1 MNTYALAITG
11 SGGAGVVTAGTLLL
25 HAAAR
30 SGYYGWMLKSFGPQ
44 IRGGESS
51 VMLYLSDE
59 PIERVLDGFDLLVG
73 LDWKGFERFADE
85 VPLHPHGAVWHDTHA
100 QPPELLQHQTLRAL
114 PLNDTAKKFDK
125 GRLNM
130 VACGAIAA
138 ELGLPLEAM
147 QQAVGKLLKRKGD
160 AVVEAGRQQV
170 AAGYALITSPSA
182 PLARWSKQDTPRWL
196 AAGNPLTGLGLLRG
210 GIKFVSAYPITP
222 ATDLLEWLAPRLPTQ
237 QGVLIQAEDELA
249 AINMAIGASFTGA
262 PAATA
267 TSGPGLALMTEG
279 IGLAIA
285 SETPVTLVNVNR
297 GGPSTGIPT
306 KSEQS
311 DLETLLFAPHGD
323 SPHIV
328 LAPLG
333 FSDLAPTA
341 QWAVYLAE
349 TLQTVAMVASEQ
361 TLAQASAIIDPV
373 ADIQLHAQ
381 RQRPQG
387 KTCRYVP
394 TENGVSPMPLP
405 ALDDNRYVAD
415 GLEHTQCGVPS
426 SFASD
431 HRMQL
436 DKRRRKLETFDYG
449 ERALAWQ
456 GPQDAETVLIAIG
469 SLWSTAVSVA
479 AERTANGQPTAVLGP
494 RLLMPLP
501 AESMDALLASAQ
513 QVWVLE
519 NNHSAQL
526 YHYLRARL
534 NTPLRVFAQPGPLPI
549 RPAAIHAALETT
561 P

>member
-25 HAAAR
+25 NAAAR
-30 SGYYGWMLKSFGPQ
+30 AGYYGWMLKSFGPQ

-51 VMLYLSDE
+51 VMLYLSDA
-59 PIERVLDGFDLLVG
+59 PIERVLDRFDLLLG

-85 VPLHPHGAVWHDTHA
+85 VPLHDQAAVWHDSHA
-100 QPPELLQHQTLRAL
+100 HPPALLEQYARRAL
-114 PLNDTAKKFDK
+114 PLNETAHAFEK

-130 VACGAIAA
+130 VATGAVAA
-138 ELGLPLEAM
+138 ELGLPLDAV
-147 QQAVGKLLKRKGD
+147 QAAVHKLLGRKGE
-160 AVVEAGRQQV
+160 AVVTAGQEQV
-170 AAGYALITSPSA
+170 AAGYALIDTPAA
-182 PLARWSKQDTPRWL
+182 PLKNWQKQTTPRWV

-210 GIKFVSAYPITP
+210 GVRFVSAYPITP

-237 QGVLIQAEDELA
+237 GGVLIQAEDELA
-249 AINMAIGASFTGA
+249 AINMAIGASFTGT

-267 TSGPGLALMTEG
+267 TSGPGLTLMTEG

-285 SETPVTLVNVNR
+285 SETPVTLINVNR

-328 LAPLG
+328 VAPLG

-349 TLQTVAMVASEQ
+349 QLQTVAMVASEQ
-361 TLAQASAIIDPV
+361 ALAQASAIVDPI
-373 ADIQLHAQ
+373 ADIGLQAERL
-381 RQRPQG
+381 RPAD
-387 KTCRYVP
+387 TACRYTP

-405 ALDDNRYVAD
+405 ALDDERYVAD
-415 GLEHTQCGVPS
+415 GLEHTECGVPS
-426 SFASD
+426 SFAVD
-431 HRMQL
+431 HRVQL
-436 DKRRRKLETFDYG
+436 EKRQRKLLAFDYG
-449 ERALAWQ
+449 ERALAWS
-456 GPQDAETVLIAIG
+456 GPEQAQTVLIAMG
-469 SLWSTAVSVA
+469 SLWSTAVAVA
-479 AERTANGQPTAVLGP
+479 AKRTAQGQPTAVLGP

-501 AESMDALLASAQ
+501 AERMDALLRHAQ

-526 YHYLRARL
+526 YHYLRGRL
-534 NTPLRVFAQPGPLPI
+534 STPLRSFAQPGPLPI
-549 RPAAIHAALETT
+549 RPGDIEAALEET

>member
-25 HAAAR
+25 NAAAR
-30 SGYYGWMLKSFGPQ
+30 AGYYGWMLKSFGPQ

-51 VMLYLSDE
+51 VMLYLSDA
-59 PIERVLDGFDLLVG
+59 PIERVLDRFDLLLG

-85 VPLHPHGAVWHDTHA
+85 VPLHEDAVVWHDSHSY
-100 QPPELLQHQTLRAL
+100 PPDLLQGCNQRAL
-114 PLNDTAKKFDK
+114 PLNDTAKTFDK

-130 VACGAIAA
+130 VATGALAA
-138 ELGLPLEAM
+138 ELGLPLDAV
-147 QQAVGKLLKRKGD
+147 QAAVRKLLSRKGE
-160 AVVEAGRQQV
+160 AVVEAGQQQV
-170 AAGYALITSPSA
+170 AAGYALIETPSA
-182 PLARWSKQDTPRWL
+182 PLRHWHRQTATRWV

-210 GIKFVSAYPITP
+210 GVRFVSAYPITP

-237 QGVLIQAEDELA
+237 GGVLIQAEDELA
-249 AINMAIGASFTGA
+249 AINMAIGASFTGT

-285 SETPVTLVNVNR
+285 SETPVTIINVNR

-328 LAPLG
+328 VSPLG

-341 QWAVYLAE
+341 QWAVYLADR
-349 TLQTVAMVASEQ
+349 LQTVAMVASEQ
-361 TLAQASAIIDPV
+361 ALAQASAIVEPV
-373 ADIQLHAQ
+373 PDLGLQAERL
-381 RQRPQG
+381 RPAG
-387 KTCRYVP
+387 TTCRYAP
-394 TENGVSPMPLP
+394 TESGVSPMPLP
-405 ALDDNRYVAD
+405 ALDDARYVAD
-415 GLEHTQCGVPS
+415 GLEHTECGIPS
-426 SFASD
+426 SFATD
-431 HRMQL
+431 HRTQL
-436 DKRRRKLETFDYG
+436 EKRQRKLEAFEYG
-449 ERALAWQ
+449 DRALVWE
-456 GPQDAETVLIAIG
+456 GPEDAETVLIAIG
-469 SLWSTAVSVA
+469 SLWPTAVAVA
-479 AERTANGQPTAVLGP
+479 AERTAAGHPTAVLGP
-494 RLLMPLP
+494 RLLLPLP
-501 AESMDALLASAQ
+501 AERIDARLAQAR

-526 YHYLRARL
+526 YHYLRGRL
-534 NTPLRVFAQPGPLPI
+534 NTPLRHFAQPGPLPV
-549 RPAAIHAALETT
+549 RPADVHTALEET

>member
-25 HAAAR
+25 NAAAR
-30 SGYYGWMLKSFGPQ
+30 AGYYGWMLKSFGPQ

-51 VMLYLSDE
+51 VMLYLSDA
-59 PIERVLDGFDLLVG
+59 PIERVLDRFDLLLG

-85 VPLHPHGAVWHDTHA
+85 VPLHDNAVVWHDSHA
-100 QPPELLQHQTLRAL
+100 HPPELLQRCSLRAL
-114 PLNDTAKKFDK
+114 PLNDTARTFDK
-125 GRLNM
+125 GRINM
-130 VACGAIAA
+130 VATGALAA
-138 ELGLPLEAM
+138 ELGLPLD
-147 QQAVGKLLKRKGD
+147 AVQDAVHKLLSRKGD
-160 AVVEAGRQQV
+160 AVVEAGQQQV
-170 AAGYALITSPSA
+170 AAGHALIETPSA
-182 PLARWSKQDTPRWL
+182 PLRNWHRQTTPRWV

-210 GIKFVSAYPITP
+210 GVRFVSAYPITP

-237 QGVLIQAEDELA
+237 SGVLIQAEDELA
-249 AINMAIGASFTGA
+249 AINMAIGASFTGT

-285 SETPVTLVNVNR
+285 SETPVTLINVNR

-328 LAPLG
+328 VAPLG

-341 QWAVYLAE
+341 QWAAYLADR
-349 TLQTVAMVASEQ
+349 LQTVAMVASEQ
-361 TLAQASAIIDPV
+361 ALAQASAIVEPV
-373 ADIQLHAQ
+373 PDLGLQAERL
-381 RQRPQG
+381 RPAG
-387 KTCRYVP
+387 KACRYAP
-394 TENGVSPMPLP
+394 TESGVSPMPLP
-405 ALDDNRYVAD
+405 ALDDARYVAD
-415 GLEHTQCGVPS
+415 GLEHTECGVPS
-426 SFASD
+426 SFATD
-431 HRMQL
+431 HRAQL
-436 DKRRRKLETFDYG
+436 EKRQRKLETFDYG
-449 ERALAWQ
+449 ARALAWE
-456 GPQDAETVLIAIG
+456 GPEDPDTVLIAIG
-469 SLWSTAVSVA
+469 SLWPTAVAVA
-479 AERTANGQPTAVLGP
+479 DERTTAGHPTAVLGP

-501 AESMDALLASAQ
+501 AEQIDARLAQAR

-526 YHYLRARL
+526 YHYLRGHL
-534 NTPLRVFAQPGPLPI
+534 NTPLHSFAQPGPLPI
-549 RPAAIHAALETT
+549 QAGEVLAALEET